1 MIGKNKDKEF
11 KLEDYEEFYE
21 HHQFIETS
29 DEDAINVHEIIPR
42 FGWGFDMVEKHQ
54 PKNLLDLGTL
64 DGSFPITIAR
74 HFGIPCAGIDLTR
87 DGINLAR
94 ERAARFG
101 IQAKFAQGTIEET
114 LEEVIKEGT
123 KFDMVTCF
131 EVIEHVK
138 DPKRLLKLI
147 DQVLAPGGS
156 VLISTP
162 DFESPIYGKD
172 DEQNKCHIRL
182 YTTADK
188 DYSAKNKY
196 GNVRKATS
204 IVQEIGKER
213 IKEIGV
219 YSHLINVRYE

>member
-21 HHQFIETS
+21 HHQFVETS

-147 DQVLAPGGS
+147 DQVLAPVGLYLS
-156 VLISTP
+156 VRQTL
-162 DFESPIYGKD
+162 
-172 DEQNKCHIRL
+172 
-182 YTTADK
+182 
-188 DYSAKNKY
+188 
-196 GNVRKATS
+196 
-204 IVQEIGKER
+204 
-213 IKEIGV
+213 
-219 YSHLINVRYE
+219 SHLSTARTMSRISATFACTRQLTRTTVPKTSMVM